1 LEQPVFV
8 IGCHRSGTNFLYDT
22 LLSAGGFAVYR
33 GYLPIYKM
41 LIPHFG
47 SMERQDS
54 RRKIIATWLQ
64 SKGFQRSGLNAEE
77 LSAQL
82 DRCHDG
88 GSFIRTVMDSV
99 ARKQGAPRWAV
110 YDPDNVLYLPDIKA
124 DLPEALFIHI
134 IRDGRDIAVSLEKM
148 GEFRPVPWNRKPASL
163 EATALYWRWM
173 VQSGRKNGSLFPN
186 DYFEVRYEDL
196 VTAPEA
202 TLQNIGHFLGQELD
216 YRQIERNRLGSLREP
231 NSSFGRMTASSD
243 SNPVYRWKKMLSRE
257 QVATLEALV
266 GDCLQQSGYEL
277 TLSEHE
283 RRPALREVCMRTV
296 YPRLLDTKLWLKTNT
311 PAGNLS
317 DLSALEIGEES
328 DDSDLAPF

>member
-1 LEQPVFV
+1 M
-8 IGCHRSGTNFLYDT
+8 

-47 SMERQDS
+47 SMENDDS

-64 SKGFQRSGLNAEE
+64 SKGFQRSGLDAQE

-82 DRCHDG
+82 ANCHNG
-88 GSFIRTVMDSV
+88 GNFIRIVMESV
-99 ARKQGAPRWAV
+99 ARQQGAPRWAV

-124 DLPEALFIHI
+124 DLPEALFVHI
-134 IRDGRDIAVSLEKM
+134 IRDGRDIAVSLKKM

-173 VQSGRKNGSLFPN
+173 VQSGRKNGSLFPD

-196 VTAPEA
+196 VTAPET
-202 TLQNIGHFLGQELD
+202 TLQNIGRFLGQSLD
-216 YRQIERNRLGSLREP
+216 YRQIERNKVGSLRES
-231 NSSFGRMTASSD
+231 NSSFGQSGVSGE
-243 SNPVYRWKKMLSRE
+243 SNPVFRWKKVLARE

-266 GDCLQQSGYEL
+266 GDCLQESGYEL
-277 TLSEHE
+277 SLNEQE
-283 RRPALREVCMRTV
+283 RRPDFRDVCMRTL
-296 YPRLLDTKLWLKTNT
+296 YPRLLDAKLWLKTNT
-311 PAGNLS
+311 PAGSLS
-317 DLSALEIGEES
+317 DLSALELGEES
-328 DDSDLAPF
+328 EDSDLVPF